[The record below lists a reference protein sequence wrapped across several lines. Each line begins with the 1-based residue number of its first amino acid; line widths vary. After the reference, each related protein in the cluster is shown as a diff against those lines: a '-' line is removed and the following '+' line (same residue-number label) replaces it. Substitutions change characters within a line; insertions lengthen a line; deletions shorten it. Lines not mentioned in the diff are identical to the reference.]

1 MLLLEN
7 GADVNCRNYCGHTAL
22 MQACRHG
29 HWEVVQSLLLYRC
42 NVARADYLSGRT
54 ALHFA
59 AVDGHVR
66 CIRLLVADFV
76 PSSPYRG
83 TLLPEVGDDKYGHRR
98 AILKSSSERR
108 YDQLALAK
116 FVNRPADGGITAL
129 HIAALNGYA
138 DCLQLLLDL
147 HADVAAVTFQCSSSM
162 NLIGAGSTPLHYASC
177 GGNLRCCQILLSRGA
192 SRATLNC
199 NGWLPVDV
207 ARIWGRSAI
216 VPLLLPNAEIS
227 IPVSPPSNYL
237 SLPLMSILN
246 IARESSLQ
254 SSITCD
260 ECDLCPVCLE
270 RCCNVVSKGCSHE
283 FCTKCALYLCSTS
296 SYTSETLGPP
306 GSIPCPLCRNGVT
319 RTNAILLNPELTV

>member
-1 MLLLEN
+1 
-7 GADVNCRNYCGHTAL
+7 

-42 NVARADYLSGRT
+42 NVAGADYLSGRT

-83 TLLPEVGDDKYGHRR
+83 TLLPEVGSTNMDTGGPYLSPLQNVDM
-98 AILKSSSERR
+98 INCTF
-108 YDQLALAK
+108 ALAK

-246 IARESSLQ
+246 IARESGLQ

-306 GSIPCPLCRNGVT
+306 GSIPCPLCRNAHSLHLASPRAGVT